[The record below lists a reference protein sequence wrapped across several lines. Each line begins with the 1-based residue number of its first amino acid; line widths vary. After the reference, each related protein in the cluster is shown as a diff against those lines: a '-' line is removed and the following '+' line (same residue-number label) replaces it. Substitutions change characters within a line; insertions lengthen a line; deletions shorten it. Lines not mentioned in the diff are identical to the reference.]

1 MKLTLPF
8 PPSVNT
14 YWRAPNKGPLA
25 GRHLVSAA
33 GRKYQSEACAAI
45 VEQLRR
51 LPKPST
57 TPAAVAITLF
67 PPDQRRRDLDIQDPQ
82 PAIEGLMNY
91 ALALRNPAMK
101 KLSDEARAEMALCLA
116 QFAYSDYA
124 RSAASSCE
132 CDHCNGKGVI
142 RIMREVVKH
151 PGVKG
156 IEATVRREEVEELCK
171 HCEGK
176 GKIST
181 ACRDCSGRGT
191 AIDKKR
197 SLLHGVP
204 VQKVCDRCNGKGF
217 SRLPTTLARARVA
230 RLVPDMTDYQ
240 WYNGYAEVINKLVTK
255 CWLEETYA
263 ELKLREVTR

>member
-1 MKLTLPF
+1 MNLE
-8 PPSVNT
+8 S
-14 YWRAPNKGPLA
+14 
-25 GRHLVSAA
+25 
-33 GRKYQSEACAAI
+33 
-45 VEQLRR
+45 
-51 LPKPST
+51 LPKYYSPKSPKLNDEA
-57 TPAAVAITLF
+57 PATGGHALSISDVMAAQGMVQAEAPLGFNLF
-67 PPDQRRRDLDIQDPQ
+67 LAKMGIQDPQ

-91 ALALRNPAMK
+91 ALALKNSVLN
-101 KLSDEARAEMALCLA
+101 KLSDEARAEMARCLA

-132 CDHCNGKGVI
+132 CNHCNGKGVI
-142 RIMREVVKH
+142 RIMREVIKH

-156 IEATVRREEVEELCK
+156 VEATVRREEVEVLCK
-171 HCEGK
+171 HCAGK

-197 SLLHGVP
+197 SLLHGVL
-204 VQKVCDRCNGKGF
+204 VQKICDRCNGKGF

-255 CWLEETYA
+255 CWQEETYA

>member
-1 MKLTLPF
+1 MNLE
-8 PPSVNT
+8 S
-14 YWRAPNKGPLA
+14 
-25 GRHLVSAA
+25 
-33 GRKYQSEACAAI
+33 
-45 VEQLRR
+45 
-51 LPKPST
+51 LPKYYSPKSPKLNDEA
-57 TPAAVAITLF
+57 PATGGDALSITDVMAAQGMVQAEAPLGFNLF
-67 PPDQRRRDLDIQDPQ
+67 LAKMGIQDPQ

-91 ALALRNPAMK
+91 ALALKNPVLN
-101 KLSDEARAEMALCLA
+101 KLSDAARAEIARCLA

-171 HCEGK
+171 HCAGK

-204 VQKVCDRCNGKGF
+204 VQKICDRCNGKGY

-230 RLVPDMTDYQ
+230 RLVPNMTDYQ
-240 WYNGYAEVINKLVTK
+240 WYNGYADVINKLVTK
-255 CWLEETYA
+255 CWQEETYA

>member
-1 MKLTLPF
+1 MNLE
-8 PPSVNT
+8 S
-14 YWRAPNKGPLA
+14 
-25 GRHLVSAA
+25 
-33 GRKYQSEACAAI
+33 
-45 VEQLRR
+45 
-51 LPKPST
+51 LPKYYSPKSPKLNDEA
-57 TPAAVAITLF
+57 PATGGDALTITDVMAAQGMVQAEAPLGFNLF
-67 PPDQRRRDLDIQDPQ
+67 LAKIGIQDPQ
-82 PAIEGLMNY
+82 PAIEGLMDY

-101 KLSDEARAEMALCLA
+101 KLSDEARAEMARCLA

-171 HCEGK
+171 HCAGK

-204 VQKVCDRCNGKGF
+204 VQKICDRCNGKGF

-240 WYNGYAEVINKLVTK
+240 WYNGYADVINKLVTK
-255 CWLEETYA
+255 CWQEETYA

>member
-1 MKLTLPF
+1 MNLE
-8 PPSVNT
+8 S
-14 YWRAPNKGPLA
+14 
-25 GRHLVSAA
+25 
-33 GRKYQSEACAAI
+33 
-45 VEQLRR
+45 
-51 LPKPST
+51 LPKYYSPKSPKLNDE
-57 TPAAVAITLF
+57 TPATGGDALSITDVMAAQGMVQAEAPLGFNLF
-67 PPDQRRRDLDIQDPQ
+67 LAKMGIQDPQ
-82 PAIEGLMNY
+82 SAIEGLMNY
-91 ALALRNPAMK
+91 ALALKNPVLN
-101 KLSDEARAEMALCLA
+101 KLSDAARAEMARCLA

-171 HCEGK
+171 HCAGK

-204 VQKVCDRCNGKGF
+204 VQKICDRCNGKGY

-240 WYNGYAEVINKLVTK
+240 WYSGYADVINKLVSK
-255 CWLEETYA
+255 CWQEETYA

>member
-1 MKLTLPF
+1 MNLE
-8 PPSVNT
+8 S
-14 YWRAPNKGPLA
+14 
-25 GRHLVSAA
+25 
-33 GRKYQSEACAAI
+33 
-45 VEQLRR
+45 
-51 LPKPST
+51 LPKYYSPKSPKLNDEA
-57 TPAAVAITLF
+57 PATGGDALSISDVMAAQGMVQAEAPLGFNLF
-67 PPDQRRRDLDIQDPQ
+67 LAKMGIQDPQ
-82 PAIEGLMNY
+82 PAIEELMNY
-91 ALALRNPAMK
+91 ALALKNPVLN
-101 KLSDEARAEMALCLA
+101 KLSDEARAEMAHCLA

-132 CDHCNGKGVI
+132 CNHCNGKGVI

-171 HCEGK
+171 HCAGK
-176 GKIST
+176 GQIST

-197 SLLHGVP
+197 SLIHGVP

-217 SRLPTTLARARVA
+217 SRLPTTLARSRVA

-240 WYNGYAEVINKLVTK
+240 WYNGYANVINKLVTK
-255 CWLEETYA
+255 CWQEETYA

>member
-1 MKLTLPF
+1 MNLE
-8 PPSVNT
+8 S
-14 YWRAPNKGPLA
+14 
-25 GRHLVSAA
+25 
-33 GRKYQSEACAAI
+33 
-45 VEQLRR
+45 
-51 LPKPST
+51 LPKYYSPKSPKLNDEA
-57 TPAAVAITLF
+57 PATCGDALSITDVMAAQGMVQAEAPLGFNLF
-67 PPDQRRRDLDIQDPQ
+67 LAKMGIQDPQ

-91 ALALRNPAMK
+91 ALALKNPVLN
-101 KLSDEARAEMALCLA
+101 KLSDAALAEMARCLA

-171 HCEGK
+171 HCAGK

-204 VQKVCDRCNGKGF
+204 VQKICDRCNGKGY

-240 WYNGYAEVINKLVTK
+240 WYSGYAEVINKLVTK
-255 CWLEETYA
+255 CWQEETYA

>member
-1 MKLTLPF
+1 MNLE
-8 PPSVNT
+8 S
-14 YWRAPNKGPLA
+14 
-25 GRHLVSAA
+25 
-33 GRKYQSEACAAI
+33 
-45 VEQLRR
+45 
-51 LPKPST
+51 LPKYYSPKSPKLNDEA
-57 TPAAVAITLF
+57 PATGGDALSITDVMAAQGMVQAEAPLGFNLF
-67 PPDQRRRDLDIQDPQ
+67 LAKMGIQDPQ

-101 KLSDEARAEMALCLA
+101 KLSDEARAEMARCLA

-171 HCEGK
+171 HCAGK

-204 VQKVCDRCNGKGF
+204 VQKICDRCNGKGY

-240 WYNGYAEVINKLVTK
+240 WYSGYADVINKLVTK
-255 CWLEETYA
+255 CWQEETYA

>member
-1 MKLTLPF
+1 MNLE
-8 PPSVNT
+8 S
-14 YWRAPNKGPLA
+14 
-25 GRHLVSAA
+25 
-33 GRKYQSEACAAI
+33 
-45 VEQLRR
+45 
-51 LPKPST
+51 LPKYYSPKSPKLNDE
-57 TPAAVAITLF
+57 TPATGGDTLTITDVMAAQGMVQAEAPLGFNLF
-67 PPDQRRRDLDIQDPQ
+67 LAKMGIQDPQ
-82 PAIEGLMNY
+82 PAIEGLMDY

-101 KLSDEARAEMALCLA
+101 KLSDEARAEMARCLA

-171 HCEGK
+171 HCAGK

-197 SLLHGVP
+197 SLLQGVP
-204 VQKVCDRCNGKGF
+204 VQKICDRCNGKGF

-240 WYNGYAEVINKLVTK
+240 WYNGYADVINKLVTK
-255 CWLEETYA
+255 CWQEETYA

>member
-1 MKLTLPF
+1 MNLE
-8 PPSVNT
+8 S
-14 YWRAPNKGPLA
+14 
-25 GRHLVSAA
+25 
-33 GRKYQSEACAAI
+33 
-45 VEQLRR
+45 
-51 LPKPST
+51 LPKYYSPKSPKLNDE
-57 TPAAVAITLF
+57 TPATGGDALTITDVMAAQGMVQAEAPLGFNLF
-67 PPDQRRRDLDIQDPQ
+67 LAKMGIQDPQ
-82 PAIEGLMNY
+82 PAIEGLMDY

-101 KLSDEARAEMALCLA
+101 KLSDEARAEMARCLA

-132 CDHCNGKGVI
+132 CEHCNGKGVI
-142 RIMREVVKH
+142 RCMREVVKH

-171 HCEGK
+171 HCAGK

-255 CWLEETYA
+255 CWQEETYA

>member
-1 MKLTLPF
+1 MNLE
-8 PPSVNT
+8 S
-14 YWRAPNKGPLA
+14 
-25 GRHLVSAA
+25 
-33 GRKYQSEACAAI
+33 
-45 VEQLRR
+45 
-51 LPKPST
+51 LPKYYSPKSPKLNDE
-57 TPAAVAITLF
+57 TPATGGDALSITDVMAAQGMVQAEAPLGFNLF
-67 PPDQRRRDLDIQDPQ
+67 LAKMGIQDPQ

-91 ALALRNPAMK
+91 ALALKNPVLN
-101 KLSDEARAEMALCLA
+101 KLSDAALAEMARCLA

-171 HCEGK
+171 HCAGK

-204 VQKVCDRCNGKGF
+204 VQKICDRCNGKGY

-240 WYNGYAEVINKLVTK
+240 WYSGYADVINKLVSK
-255 CWLEETYA
+255 CWQEETYA

>member
-1 MKLTLPF
+1 MNLE
-8 PPSVNT
+8 S
-14 YWRAPNKGPLA
+14 
-25 GRHLVSAA
+25 
-33 GRKYQSEACAAI
+33 
-45 VEQLRR
+45 
-51 LPKPST
+51 LPKYYSPKSPKLNDE
-57 TPAAVAITLF
+57 TPATGGDALTITDVMAAQGMVQADALLGFNLF
-67 PPDQRRRDLDIQDPQ
+67 LAKMGIQDPQ

-101 KLSDEARAEMALCLA
+101 KLSDDARAEMALCLA

-132 CDHCNGKGVI
+132 CEHCNGKGVI
-142 RIMREVVKH
+142 RCMREVVKH

-171 HCEGK
+171 HCAGK

-204 VQKVCDRCNGKGF
+204 VQKICDRCNGKGF

-230 RLVPDMTDYQ
+230 RLIPDMTDYQ
-240 WYNGYAEVINKLVTK
+240 WYNGYADVINKLVSK
-255 CWLEETYA
+255 CWQEETYA

>member
-1 MKLTLPF
+1 MNLE
-8 PPSVNT
+8 S
-14 YWRAPNKGPLA
+14 
-25 GRHLVSAA
+25 
-33 GRKYQSEACAAI
+33 
-45 VEQLRR
+45 
-51 LPKPST
+51 LPKYYSPKSPKLNDEA
-57 TPAAVAITLF
+57 PATGGDALSITDVMAAQGMVQAEAPLGFKLF
-67 PPDQRRRDLDIQDPQ
+67 LAKMGIQDPQ

-171 HCEGK
+171 HCAGK

-204 VQKVCDRCNGKGF
+204 VQKICDRCNGKGF

-240 WYNGYAEVINKLVTK
+240 WYSGYADVINKLVTK
-255 CWLEETYA
+255 CWQEESYA
-263 ELKLREVTR
+263 EQKLSKVTR

>member
-1 MKLTLPF
+1 MKLE
-8 PPSVNT
+8 S
-14 YWRAPNKGPLA
+14 
-25 GRHLVSAA
+25 
-33 GRKYQSEACAAI
+33 
-45 VEQLRR
+45 
-51 LPKPST
+51 LPKYYSPKSPKLNDEA
-57 TPAAVAITLF
+57 PATDGDALSISDVMAAQGMVQAEAPLGFNLF
-67 PPDQRRRDLDIQDPQ
+67 LAKMGIQDPQ

-91 ALALRNPAMK
+91 ALALRNPTMR
-101 KLSDEARAEMALCLA
+101 KLSDSARTEMALCLA

-171 HCEGK
+171 HCAGK

-204 VQKVCDRCNGKGF
+204 VQKICDRCNGKGF

-240 WYNGYAEVINKLVTK
+240 WYSGYADVINKLVTK
-255 CWLEETYA
+255 CWQEESYA
-263 ELKLREVTR
+263 EQKLRKVTR

>member
-1 MKLTLPF
+1 MNLE
-8 PPSVNT
+8 S
-14 YWRAPNKGPLA
+14 
-25 GRHLVSAA
+25 
-33 GRKYQSEACAAI
+33 
-45 VEQLRR
+45 
-51 LPKPST
+51 LPKYYSPKSPKLNDEA
-57 TPAAVAITLF
+57 PATGGDALSISDVMAAQGMVQAEAPLGFNLF
-67 PPDQRRRDLDIQDPQ
+67 LAKMGIQDPQ

-91 ALALRNPAMK
+91 ALALKNPVLN
-101 KLSDEARAEMALCLA
+101 KLSDAALAEMARCLA

-171 HCEGK
+171 HCAGK

-204 VQKVCDRCNGKGF
+204 VQKICDRCNGKGY

-240 WYNGYAEVINKLVTK
+240 WYSGYAEVINKLVTK
-255 CWLEETYA
+255 CWQEETYA

>member
-1 MKLTLPF
+1 MNLE
-8 PPSVNT
+8 S
-14 YWRAPNKGPLA
+14 
-25 GRHLVSAA
+25 
-33 GRKYQSEACAAI
+33 
-45 VEQLRR
+45 
-51 LPKPST
+51 LPKYYSPKSPKLNDE
-57 TPAAVAITLF
+57 TPATGGDALSITDVMAAQGMVQAEAPLGFNLF
-67 PPDQRRRDLDIQDPQ
+67 LAKMGIQDPQ

-91 ALALRNPAMK
+91 ALALKNPVLN
-101 KLSDEARAEMALCLA
+101 KLSDAALAEMARCLA

-171 HCEGK
+171 HCAGK

-204 VQKVCDRCNGKGF
+204 VQKICDRCNGKGY

-240 WYNGYAEVINKLVTK
+240 WYSGYAEVINKLVTK
-255 CWLEETYA
+255 CWQEETYA

>member
-1 MKLTLPF
+1 MNLE
-8 PPSVNT
+8 S
-14 YWRAPNKGPLA
+14 
-25 GRHLVSAA
+25 
-33 GRKYQSEACAAI
+33 
-45 VEQLRR
+45 
-51 LPKPST
+51 LPKYYSPKSPKLNDE
-57 TPAAVAITLF
+57 TPATGGDALTITDVMAAQGMVQAEAPLGFNLF
-67 PPDQRRRDLDIQDPQ
+67 LAKMGIQDPQ

-91 ALALRNPAMK
+91 ALALKNPVLN
-101 KLSDEARAEMALCLA
+101 KLSDEARAEMARCLA

-124 RSAASSCE
+124 RSAASRCE
-132 CDHCNGKGVI
+132 CDHCKGKGVI

-156 IEATVRREEVEELCK
+156 IEATVQREEVEELCK
-171 HCEGK
+171 LCAGK

-204 VQKVCDRCNGKGF
+204 VQKICDRCNGKGF

-240 WYNGYAEVINKLVTK
+240 WYNGYADVINKLVTK
-255 CWLEETYA
+255 CWQEETYA
-263 ELKLREVTR
+263 ELKLMEVTR

>member
-1 MKLTLPF
+1 MNLE
-8 PPSVNT
+8 S
-14 YWRAPNKGPLA
+14 
-25 GRHLVSAA
+25 
-33 GRKYQSEACAAI
+33 
-45 VEQLRR
+45 
-51 LPKPST
+51 LPKYYSPKSPKLNDE
-57 TPAAVAITLF
+57 TPATGGDALSITDVMAAQGMVQAEAPLGFNLF
-67 PPDQRRRDLDIQDPQ
+67 LAKMGIQDPQ

-91 ALALRNPAMK
+91 ALALKNPVLN
-101 KLSDEARAEMALCLA
+101 KLSDAALAEMARCLV

-171 HCEGK
+171 HCAGK

-204 VQKVCDRCNGKGF
+204 VQKICDRCNGKGY

-240 WYNGYAEVINKLVTK
+240 WYSGYADVINKLVSK
-255 CWLEETYA
+255 CWQEETYA

>member
-1 MKLTLPF
+1 MNLE
-8 PPSVNT
+8 S
-14 YWRAPNKGPLA
+14 
-25 GRHLVSAA
+25 
-33 GRKYQSEACAAI
+33 
-45 VEQLRR
+45 
-51 LPKPST
+51 LPKYYSPKSPKLNDEA
-57 TPAAVAITLF
+57 PATGGDALSITDVMAAQGMVQAEASLGFYLF
-67 PPDQRRRDLDIQDPQ
+67 LAKMGIQDPQ
-82 PAIEGLMNY
+82 PAIEGLMDY

-101 KLSDEARAEMALCLA
+101 KLSDEARAEMARCLA

-171 HCEGK
+171 HCAGK

-204 VQKVCDRCNGKGF
+204 VQKICDRCNGKGF

-240 WYNGYAEVINKLVTK
+240 WYNGYADVINKLVTK
-255 CWLEETYA
+255 CWQEETYA

>member
-1 MKLTLPF
+1 MNLE
-8 PPSVNT
+8 S
-14 YWRAPNKGPLA
+14 
-25 GRHLVSAA
+25 
-33 GRKYQSEACAAI
+33 
-45 VEQLRR
+45 
-51 LPKPST
+51 LPKYYSPKSPKLNDEA
-57 TPAAVAITLF
+57 PATGGDALSITDVMAAQGMVQAEAPLGFKLF
-67 PPDQRRRDLDIQDPQ
+67 LAKMGIQDPQ

-171 HCEGK
+171 HCAGK

-204 VQKVCDRCNGKGF
+204 VQKICDRCNGKGF

-240 WYNGYAEVINKLVTK
+240 WYNGYADVINKLVTK
-255 CWLEETYA
+255 CWQEETYA

>member
-1 MKLTLPF
+1 MNLE
-8 PPSVNT
+8 S
-14 YWRAPNKGPLA
+14 
-25 GRHLVSAA
+25 
-33 GRKYQSEACAAI
+33 
-45 VEQLRR
+45 
-51 LPKPST
+51 LPKYYSPKSPKLNDEA
-57 TPAAVAITLF
+57 PATGGDALSITDVMAAQGMVQAEASLGFYLF
-67 PPDQRRRDLDIQDPQ
+67 LAKMGIQDPQ
-82 PAIEGLMNY
+82 PAIEGLMDY

-101 KLSDEARAEMALCLA
+101 KLSDDARAEMARCLA

-171 HCEGK
+171 HCAGK

-204 VQKVCDRCNGKGF
+204 VQKICDRCNGKGF

-240 WYNGYAEVINKLVTK
+240 WYNGYADVINKLVTK
-255 CWLEETYA
+255 CWQEETYA